1 MAPRGTVEVIDKGG
15 WRKEFPLDKNIIHIG
30 SDARC
35 DIMIESW
42 RGAGLASRHLQL
54 ITSPTSSAGYRLIN
68 IGPIEL
74 LLGPN
79 AERSLAPRS
88 AADLSNGEIVKLGE
102 FTFVFRSSASLMT
115 AAPQPTVER
124 AAVATTVTPATTLS
138 PAATATPAATLP
150 PATPV
155 TPTAV
160 SAVAAAPTQASSIG
174 VTLHLPQTQL
184 APDQTIEGSL
194 MIRNLGGKPGVQF
207 KLEVDGLD
215 PDCYEIGPGPI
226 LFPNAEKQVMFRL
239 HHPMKPKPVAG
250 DRCVSIKV
258 TAPGAYLNDTAVAS
272 ETIKILPFFKHEMK
286 LVVAE

>member
-35 DIMIESW
+35 DIVIESW
-42 RGAGLASRHLQL
+42 HGAGLASRHLQL

-88 AADLSNGEIVKLGE
+88 AADLSNGEVVKLGE
-102 FTFVFRSSASLMT
+102 FTFVFRCSASLMT

-124 AAVATTVTPATTLS
+124 AAIANTLTPAPTLS
-138 PAATATPAATLP
+138 PGTTLTPAPPLP
-150 PATPV
+150 
-155 TPTAV
+155 PTAV

-194 MIRNLGGKPGVQF
+194 MIKNLGDKPGVQF

-239 HHPMKPKPVAG
+239 HHPMKPRPVAG
-250 DRCVSIKV
+250 DRRVSIKV
-258 TAPGAYLNDTAVAS
+258 TAPSAYLNDTAVAS
-272 ETIKILPFFKHEMK
+272 DTIKILPFFKHEMK
-286 LVVAE
+286 LAVAE